1 MNEKDT
7 KLEKLGQ
14 LFKSLK
20 RVVVA
25 FSGGVDSTLLAALAK
40 QHLGNDVIA
49 VTASSASFT
58 SEEVNQCI
66 QLAKLIGIKHIIL
79 PTNEFNNPEFI
90 ANSSQRCYHCKKER
104 FLSLM
109 QWANAN
115 GFDYVIEGS
124 NADDLQDYRPGMRA
138 IAEITTVKSPLLD
151 VGLTKVE
158 IRRISKE
165 LQLPTWDKPSA
176 ACMVSRLEYG
186 LTITKENLWQVEQAE
201 AIIKQICPGQIRV
214 RHHGNL
220 ARIEVPLEKISMIA
234 EPSNIE
240 IITKAFKQIG
250 FTFVTVDL
258 SGYRTGSMNATLNE
272 EQKYGSGQPT

>member
-14 LFKSLK
+14 LLKSLK

-66 QLAKLIGIKHIIL
+66 QLAKLIGINHIIL

-158 IRRISKE
+158 IRHISKE

-201 AIIKQICPGQIRV
+201 AIIKQLCPGQIRV

-220 ARIEVPLEKISMIA
+220 ARIEVPLENISMIA